1 MMPRLHERRIFHAPS
16 LFSNVNKLWLRVGY
30 VVAVLTEEWRSVE
43 LGSVHLSCSASR
55 QIYLTHV
62 VMAQVKHS
70 TGNVPS
76 QHVPVD
82 QTLSTGRLCWR

>member
-1 MMPRLHERRIFHAPS
+1 MWPRLHERRIFHAS
-16 LFSNVNKLWLRVGY
+16 ALFSNVNILWLRVGY
-30 VVAVLTEEWRSVE
+30 VAAVLTEEWRGVE
-43 LGSVHLSCSASR
+43 LESVHLSCSASR
-55 QIYLTHV
+55 QIYPTHV

-82 QTLSTGRLCWR
+82 QTLYTGRL